1 METGEPISLLS
12 NRETQVL
19 EYASRGWTN
28 AEIAV
33 QLNVTVHAVK
43 FHLAATYRKL
53 GVPNR
58 TSAVGLY
65 LRALAVGDSR
75 SV

>member
-1 METGEPISLLS
+1 MDTSEPLSLLS

-19 EYASRGWTN
+19 EYASRGCTN
-28 AEIAV
+28 AEIAG

-75 SV
+75 SA